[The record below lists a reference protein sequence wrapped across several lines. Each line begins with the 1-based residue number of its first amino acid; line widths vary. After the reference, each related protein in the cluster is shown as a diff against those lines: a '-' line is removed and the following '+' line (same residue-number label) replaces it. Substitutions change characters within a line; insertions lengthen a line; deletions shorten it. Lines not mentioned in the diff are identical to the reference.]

1 MKRKIGILTQ
11 PLHDNYGG
19 LLQAYALKETLES
32 LGHDVVVIN
41 RQGRPT
47 STIRTIAS
55 IIKNKLKGKKS
66 KPRLSEQQK
75 EVISQHTLAFRKKY
89 IPNLSHLITNNRDMW
104 ELNDMGFD
112 AYVVGSD
119 QSWRPKYSPRISNY
133 FLDFA
138 KDEKDIK
145 RISYAVSFGVSHWE
159 FNNDDTKTCSSLAKA
174 FDAISV
180 REDSGTS
187 LVKEYLGMDAIH
199 VLDPTMLLSKDHYLQ
214 IVKDEKQLRVD
225 GELKTYIL
233 DKTFEKQ
240 RIVNAF
246 EAELGIKSFEVLP
259 KKRLGIDQIEDIN
272 EFVFPNPAKWLRGYQ
287 DAKFVITD
295 SFHGTVFSL
304 LFNIPF
310 VAIGNKRRG
319 VARFESLLTLFGL
332 ENRLITEPQEFN
344 INKFYNEKIDWDRV
358 NATLQQEKVKS
369 MKFLKDNLE

>member
-55 IIKNKLKGKKS
+55 SIKNKLKGKKS
-66 KPRLSEQQK
+66 QPRLSEQQK
-75 EVISQHTLAFRKKY
+75 EVISQHTLALRKKY
-89 IPNLSHLITNNRDMW
+89 IPNFSHLITNNRDMS

-233 DKTFEKQ
+233 D
-240 RIVNAF
+240 
-246 EAELGIKSFEVLP
+246 
-259 KKRLGIDQIEDIN
+259 
-272 EFVFPNPAKWLRGYQ
+272 
-287 DAKFVITD
+287 
-295 SFHGTVFSL
+295 
-304 LFNIPF
+304 
-310 VAIGNKRRG
+310 
-319 VARFESLLTLFGL
+319 
-332 ENRLITEPQEFN
+332 
-344 INKFYNEKIDWDRV
+344 
-358 NATLQQEKVKS
+358 
-369 MKFLKDNLE
+369 